1 MNYIQNSPEILVDFL
16 NYMQA
21 IKGRSEKTVNEYF
34 LDLRN
39 FLRYQKMIKTET
51 DRPLREISINDIDI
65 TFIKSI
71 TLSDIYSYLTY
82 LARER
87 EVRQNSKNTDYGI
100 SGLSR
105 SRKASAIR
113 SFYKYL
119 HEKAGLLDENLAAR
133 LDMPKSRKK
142 LAKHL
147 TLDESV
153 NLLKNINSDKN
164 TQRDHCI
171 ITIFLN
177 CGLRVSEL
185 VGINLD
191 DIRQD
196 YIRVL
201 GKGDKERIVYINQ
214 ACKNAIDEYL
224 QMRPKEG
231 LADPR
236 AMFISRK
243 SKRISAST
251 VKWLVKK
258 HLANAGLDTKALST
272 HKLRHT
278 AATLMYQN
286 GVDLRTLQE
295 ILGHENLNTT
305 QIYTHIDNKSKKE
318 AADKNPLSD
327 L

>member
-51 DRPLREISINDIDI
+51 NQPLREISINDLDI
-65 TFIKSI
+65 AFIKSI

-153 NLLKNINSDKN
+153 NLLKNISSDKN
-164 TQRDHCI
+164 TLRDHCI

-224 QMRPKEG
+224 QVRPKEG

-243 SKRISAST
+243 SQRISAST

-258 HLANAGLDTKALST
+258 HLANAGLDTKVLST